1 MLLFQNFIEIF
12 DQFDES
18 LLDEQALIDVL
29 TDGNNSAI
37 DDYFYDLF
45 GKICRKNSH
54 KIKYFLTDN
63 IENDQTLT
71 DEIASILTTL
81 QPTIATTETFQAVAT
96 SSTASPSTPSTLT
109 TITSAI
115 LSPDSAQLLQGTL
128 ATSSTTGGTTTG
140 NTTSGIT
147 TSGITTS
154 SFDNSTSSDFSTS
167 GTRNDIVA
175 SILLI
180 LSSFLL
186 RI

>member
-1 MLLFQNFIEIF
+1 MLLFQNFVEIF

-96 SSTASPSTPSTLT
+96 SSTASPSTPSTLA
-109 TITSAI
+109 TITSAN

-128 ATSSTTGGTTTG
+128 TTSSTTGETITG

-147 TSGITTS
+147 IS